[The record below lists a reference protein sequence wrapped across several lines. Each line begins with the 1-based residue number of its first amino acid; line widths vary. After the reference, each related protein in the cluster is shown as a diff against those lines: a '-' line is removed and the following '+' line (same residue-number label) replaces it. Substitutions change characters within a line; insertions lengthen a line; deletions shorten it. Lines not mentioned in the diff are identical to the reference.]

1 MNGSPKFV
9 LEIEERAGTAIARS
23 EQGVIGVVLFDSTK
37 DDRDYTFN
45 SRGDVRQTDW
55 STENFNLLKDLAFV
69 GSPYK
74 VIVKRVKEDE
84 RESIKIT
91 DVLSDLESRVDSIV
105 IPSATESETDN
116 LISYAKI
123 ILSCKEREI

>member
-1 MNGSPKFV
+1 M
-9 LEIEERAGTAIARS
+9 
-23 EQGVIGVVLFDSTK
+23 
-37 DDRDYTFN
+37 
-45 SRGDVRQTDW
+45 RQTDW

-116 LISYAKI
+116 LIS
-123 ILSCKEREI
+123 